1 MSTATRSDRQHR
13 RPLEDVPIPVRLKLS
28 TLWVSVMFLYVYV
41 DIFGF
46 YKPGTIPDILRGRVW
61 EFDIT
66 QEWALGA
73 LALMTIPILMVFL
86 SLALPAAAS
95 RWTNI
100 VVASLFFLVSI
111 GNAVGETWVFF
122 WFGSAFEAAL
132 LLLVVWYA
140 LTWPRPFKAGSEQV
154 AVEPPAVG
162 HR

>member
-1 MSTATRSDRQHR
+1 MSTATRSGKQHR

-46 YKPGTIPDILRGRVW
+46 YKPGTIPDILIGRVW

-86 SLALPAAAS
+86 SLTLPAPAT

-111 GNAVGETWVFF
+111 GNTVGETWVFS
-122 WFGSAFEAAL
+122 WVGSAFEAAL

-140 LTWPRPFKAGSEQV
+140 LKWPRPFKTGSEPV
-154 AVEPPAVG
+154 TVEPIAVG
-162 HR
+162 RR